1 MISDKDMHGNTHI
14 FRVIT
19 NIGGGTYDVIANFLS
34 LKEAV
39 DYMRNWDSSDMHS
52 WRIID
57 STTDQRFQM
66 NPAGTDL
73 VEYVYDDFDISDTV
87 LE

>member
-1 MISDKDMHGNTHI
+1 
-14 FRVIT
+14 
-19 NIGGGTYDVIANFLS
+19 
-34 LKEAV
+34 
-39 DYMRNWDSSDMHS
+39 MRNWDSSDMHS